1 MSPAKS
7 GASKSGATSGAI
19 TDGAKKQTTRRHIPQ
34 VAASTS
40 LGLVHY
46 LKERQL
52 LDSQAVESLLD
63 CSIEA
68 LSDPDIRISADHHY
82 ALWALAEEATGDQAI
97 GLHAGEIVD
106 PDRMGLLGHVFFNC
120 DTLGATV
127 TQYVRLHRLINE
139 TVSLRFEQTDD
150 LAILSWQVD
159 EPAHYCRQDMDRTL
173 SATVSRARHFIHPSL
188 DIAWVHIAHPAPLYA
203 SEYQRILQCPIEF
216 DMPRMAIAFSARYL
230 TRPIPHRNPYI
241 HSAML
246 RQVNSLL
253 TRVQSRRRLSRKV
266 RRLISR
272 QMASERIDADSLAHQ
287 LNMSRQT
294 LYRHLKKE
302 GFSFHELVEHVRKD
316 KALRYVAADRYALGE
331 IAFLLGF
338 SELSAFSRA
347 FKRWT
352 GESPAQYRARHR

>member
-7 GASKSGATSGAI
+7 GASKSGATSGAT
-19 TDGAKKQTTRRHIPQ
+19 TDGAKKQTTGRHIPQ

-82 ALWALAEEATGDQAI
+82 ALWALAEKATGDQAI

-188 DIAWVHIAHPAPLYA
+188 DIAWVHIAHPAPVYA